1 MAAIILIRLN
11 SLRFHRT
18 RRESIV
24 WHLIL
29 GMIFWSIPPLSK
41 TGAEEL
47 QWPSFLGAGKSSI
60 EAGSLPITWGVKQ
73 NKAWEVDLPGHGQ
86 SSPVVFGK
94 HIFVTAISGDM
105 KDLNHVLML
114 NLQTGS
120 QEWMFTKPTSNKAKN
135 SVYISRAAP
144 TPTVDK
150 DGLYA
155 FFESG
160 DILALSFSGDELW
173 SRCLTDTYGPIQS
186 EFGIAA
192 SPIQH
197 QDRLVFLVDND
208 SKSYLVA
215 LSKKNGH
222 TLWCSTR
229 ENRTSWSSPTIVTL
243 DNKKQIICSSAG
255 SVDSYDIEDGSL
267 LWSYEQISG
276 NTVTTPIDYG
286 MNAILIGASAGRD
299 GGNAREAQ
307 KSNMVLTAAHIDGSW
322 KAKKIWV
329 AEKATSSFGSPIYS
343 DGYVYWVNRAGVV
356 FCHDLKTGELCYS
369 ERLSQSCWATPL
381 AVGNRIYFFGKNG
394 LTDVIETGPQFK
406 VLSTNELWDSEDEN
420 IDSKLITSETDEER
434 KASARMFAGRIQ
446 YGIAAVTGSL
456 VIRTGD
462 KLFCIREE
470 LSGQTP

>member
-11 SLRFHRT
+11 SLRFHRH
-18 RRESIV
+18 RRESLTR
-24 WHLIL
+24 HLIWVTIL
-29 GMIFWSIPPLSK
+29 WFVMPFPKAS
-41 TGAEEL
+41 AEDL
-47 QWPSFLGAGKSSI
+47 QWPSFLGAGKSFVKES
-60 EAGSLPITWGVKQ
+60 SLPITWGVKQ
-73 NKAWEVDLPGHGQ
+73 NKAWEKELPGHGQ
-86 SSPVVFGK
+86 SSPIIFGN
-94 HIFVTAISGDM
+94 HIFLTAVSGDM
-105 KDLNHVLML
+105 KDVNHVVKF
-114 NLQTGS
+114 NLKTGS
-120 QEWMFTKPTSNKAKN
+120 QEWIFSKPTSNKAKN

-160 DILALSFSGDELW
+160 DLLGISFSGKELW

-186 EFGIAA
+186 EFGIAS
-192 SPIQH
+192 SPTQH
-197 QDRLVFLVDND
+197 EDKLFVLVDND
-208 SKSYLVA
+208 AKSYLIA
-215 LSKKNGH
+215 LSKKDGQ

-229 ENRTSWSSPTIVTL
+229 ESRVSWSSPTIVTL

-322 KAKKIWV
+322 KAKKIWA

-406 VLSTNELWDSEDEN
+406 LLSTNELWDSEDEN